1 MVLYNKQVEEKEEH
15 TEKNTQHV
23 ENLQEQRVKIEINLE
38 KILK

>member
-1 MVLYNKQVEEKEEH
+1 MVLYNKQVEEKEKH
-15 TEKNTQHV
+15 TEKNTQYV